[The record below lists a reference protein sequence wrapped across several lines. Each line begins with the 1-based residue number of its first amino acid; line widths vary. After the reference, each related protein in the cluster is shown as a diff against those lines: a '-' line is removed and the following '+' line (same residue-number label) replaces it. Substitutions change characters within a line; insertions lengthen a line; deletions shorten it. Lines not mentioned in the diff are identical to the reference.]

1 MEILD
6 REQIGLALFR
16 PLRSSPGLAFWA
28 MAIAARA
35 ISIAFVPAF
44 GTPLEMAAQ
53 SGRATGSGGA
63 QDTLLCWGLRGSMR
77 LAKFFTMGAHDIG
90 NFDSGPHWT
99 TQCGLGLRRSGR
111 TAEEVQGT
119 GGSTN
124 SAGRYTQITG
134 GGRKTAMTQ

>member
-1 MEILD
+1 
-6 REQIGLALFR
+6 
-16 PLRSSPGLAFWA
+16 
-28 MAIAARA
+28 MAIPARV

-53 SGRATGSGGA
+53 SGRATGCDGT
-63 QDTLLCWGLRGSMR
+63 QDTLLCWRQGGSMR
-77 LAKFFTMGAHDIG
+77 LAKFFTMRAHDIG
-90 NFDSGPHWT
+90 DFESGPHWT
-99 TQCGLGLRRSGR
+99 RRCGLGLGSSGAR

-134 GGRKTAMTQ
+134 GGRKAAVTQQNLNRPQVGAGFE